1 MLNRH
6 KDSFAPNLGH
16 NGVGPRVLSRRS
28 FSAAGLAALTLP
40 ASVSIASASGMKRA
54 DDLFATDEE
63 LVRALM
69 KMRAS
74 TDGRMKYGWL
84 EAKRYAYIDGE
95 VLPLLSLLAGTL
107 STAVDKGNGTWDV
120 TVLETTYYLDINT
133 GELLDMHPMPGTGKE
148 VKVPLYRSG
157 PSTIPIAALSQMSEE
172 SDGSAGVV
180 EDDEGKDAFAPK
192 GGVELDRTVG
202 PAYADGDELWI
213 ETSEYGR
220 VTPANPQ
227 DDPVFYKESAIW
239 LGSAKELLDPDVH
252 SARTKL
258 SYDAATSWRPWME
271 MGDVKGHTMSH
282 GIGGK
287 SETMDGMPEQW
298 LSLTEKY
305 HPDILDNPA
314 KALSQDG

>member
-6 KDSFAPNLGH
+6 QDSFALNLGSSR
-16 NGVGPRVLSRRS
+16 VGQRSLTRRS
-28 FSAAGLAALTLP
+28 FGAFGLAALTVP

-54 DDLFATDEE
+54 DDLFENDEE

-69 KMRAS
+69 KMRVS
-74 TDGRMKYGWL
+74 TDGSMKFGWL

-95 VLPLLSLLAGTL
+95 VIPLLSLLAGTL
-107 STAVDKGNGTWDV
+107 SIAVDRGNGAWDV

-157 PSTIPIAALSQMSEE
+157 PATIPIAALSQMSEE

-180 EDDEGKDAFAPK
+180 EEDEGKDAFAPK
-192 GGVELDRTVG
+192 GSVELDRTVG

-220 VTPANPQ
+220 VTPANPE
-227 DDPVFYKESAIW
+227 DDAVFYKESAIW
-239 LGSAKELLDPDVH
+239 LGSAKELLDREVH
-252 SARTKL
+252 SAHTKL

-271 MGDVKGHTMSH
+271 MGDIKGHTMSH

-287 SETMDGMPEQW
+287 SDTMDGMPEQW

-305 HPDILDNPA
+305 HPDILADPV
-314 KALSQDG
+314 KALSEEK

>member
-6 KDSFAPNLGH
+6 QDSFALNLGSSR
-16 NGVGPRVLSRRS
+16 VGQRSLSRRS
-28 FSAAGLAALTLP
+28 FGAFGLAALTVP

-54 DDLFATDEE
+54 DDLFENDEE

-69 KMRAS
+69 KMRVS
-74 TDGRMKYGWL
+74 TDGSMRFGWL

-95 VLPLLSLLAGTL
+95 VIPLLSLLAGTL
-107 STAVDKGNGTWDV
+107 STAVDRGNGAWDV

-157 PSTIPIAALSQMSEE
+157 PATIPIAALSQMSEE

-180 EDDEGKDAFAPK
+180 EEDEGKDAFAPK
-192 GGVELDRTVG
+192 GSVELDRTVG

-220 VTPANPQ
+220 VTPANPE
-227 DDPVFYKESAIW
+227 DDAVFYKESAIW
-239 LGSAKELLDPDVH
+239 LGSAKELLDPEVH
-252 SARTKL
+252 SAHTKL

-271 MGDVKGHTMSH
+271 MGDIKGHTMSH

-287 SETMDGMPEQW
+287 SNTMDGMPEQW

-305 HPDILDNPA
+305 HPDILADPV
-314 KALSQDG
+314 KALSEEK

>member
-6 KDSFAPNLGH
+6 HDRFVSSAPFTEQGKRSLT
-16 NGVGPRVLSRRS
+16 RRS
-28 FSAAGLAALTLP
+28 FGALGLAALTAPLIG
-40 ASVSIASASGMKRA
+40 SVASASGMRRA
-54 DDLFATDEE
+54 DDLFPTDAD

-69 KMRAS
+69 KMRVS

-84 EAKRYAYIDGE
+84 EAKRYAYIEGE
-95 VLPLLSLLAGTL
+95 VMPLLTLLAGTL
-107 STAVDKGNGTWDV
+107 STAKDNGDGTFDV

-133 GELLDMHPMPGTGKE
+133 NELLDTHPMPGTGKE

-157 PSTIPIAALSQMSEE
+157 PATIPIAVSSRIGEE

-180 EDDEGKDAFAPK
+180 EGDEGKDAFAPK
-192 GGVELDRTVG
+192 GSVELDRSVG
-202 PAYADGDELWI
+202 PAFADGDEVWI

-220 VTPANPQ
+220 VSPANPN

-239 LGSAKELLDPDVH
+239 LGSKTELLDPDVH

-298 LSLTEKY
+298 LTLTEKY
-305 HPDILDNPA
+305 HPDILEDPDA
-314 KALSQDG
+314 ALRGET